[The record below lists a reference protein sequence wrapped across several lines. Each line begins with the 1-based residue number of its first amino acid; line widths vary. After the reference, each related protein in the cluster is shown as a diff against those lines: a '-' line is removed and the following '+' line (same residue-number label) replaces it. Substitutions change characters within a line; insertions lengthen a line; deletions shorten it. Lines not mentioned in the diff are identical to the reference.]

1 MLECH
6 NNQSVYSLGLIVL
19 IEGRYL
25 CRHLRRTRGHR
36 EKNFNSE
43 AQIVASESPCG
54 SDEFAKLSS
63 INWKLCLVCN
73 GR

>member
-1 MLECH
+1 MLERH

-25 CRHLRRTRGHR
+25 RRHLRRTRGYR
-36 EKNFNSE
+36 AKNFISK

-54 SDEFAKLSS
+54 SDELAKLSS
-63 INWKLCLVCN
+63 IDWKLCLVCN
-73 GR
+73 GC